1 MKTYHKEQIRQKQNI
16 FKFDILDK
24 NLLNKQGKIQ
34 RMTTQKM
41 QQALHY
47 MKSSCARKNKK
58 GIAFI
63 FASNFIWRGILIIHT
78 LPIDI
83 KDKKSI
89 YMSYCGIPNV
99 IGIGHYK
106 MTKD

>member
-83 KDKKSI
+83 KDKKI
-89 YMSYCGIPNV
+89 YI
-99 IGIGHYK
+99 HELLWH
-106 MTKD
+106 T